1 MMILNNKK
9 LKIFKIKFINNTYK
23 FKTMKKKYSNILIWV
38 NNNLLYLNHNQ
49 QKLSKQTRI
58 LPIKFYK
65 IKIKVRAIL
74 LLKKIKIKKILYNH
88 KET

>member
-49 QKLSKQTRI
+49 
-58 LPIKFYK
+58 
-65 IKIKVRAIL
+65 
-74 LLKKIKIKKILYNH
+74 
-88 KET
+88 